1 MYSNL
6 DLDTSICKVMS
17 ISSADCSKA
26 DKLNYV
32 YPGGSRPRPVSH
44 NTGRVFL
51 YILMANE
58 FLPFALKAGVP
69 ILMSIPKCFHII

>member
-44 NTGRVFL
+44 NTGRDFL
-51 YILMANE
+51 YI
-58 FLPFALKAGVP
+58 
-69 ILMSIPKCFHII
+69 